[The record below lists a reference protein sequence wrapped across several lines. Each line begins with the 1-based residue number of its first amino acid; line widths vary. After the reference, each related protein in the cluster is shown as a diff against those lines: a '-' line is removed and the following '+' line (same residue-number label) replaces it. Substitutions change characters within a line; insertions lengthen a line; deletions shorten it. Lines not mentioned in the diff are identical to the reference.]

1 MQSISSV
8 MTFGMNQILIRFT
21 ETAVAVFGVYFKL
34 QSFIF
39 MPVFGVTNALVP
51 IVGYNYGA
59 QKKQRILQTV
69 KMACIMSVSIMLIGM
84 VIFQLA
90 PGLLMKMFNA
100 SDTMQVIG
108 QYALRIISLSF
119 ALAGVD
125 IVFSSVF
132 QAMGDGMKSLWMSVI
147 RQLLVL
153 LPCAYALSLTGILNV
168 VWLSFTIAELVAFV
182 VGILLFRRLYRQRIA
197 PLPD

>member
-1 MQSISSV
+1 MYKRQ
-8 MTFGMNQILIRFT
+8 
-21 ETAVAVFGVYFKL
+21 
-34 QSFIF
+34 
-39 MPVFGVTNALVP
+39 
-51 IVGYNYGA
+51 A